1 MTGVIDIMNY
11 APLVAPGLSGT
22 EYQFD
27 EFQTM
32 VRTTLR
38 PLLRNGIVTTQWGRE
53 VDVAHPPTEPD
64 PTLNIDGALAELDR
78 TGCDAAVLACVKM
91 WSYRSHHR
99 LIMDMPEEVVAEAVQ
114 KGGGRFIGGAGYNPF
129 RIDDSLRR
137 IETFVRDH
145 GFRYVYF
152 HPMTFGLA
160 PNDRRCYPLYAK
172 CAELGI
178 PVGLQVGHSA
188 EPLPSN
194 VGRPMLVD
202 DVAIDFP
209 DLKIN
214 LSHTGWP
221 WTGEFISMLWRHPN
235 VYGDGPPD
243 PAQSHD
249 RKQRPGP
256 QAVRRGAERA
266 SAAGCQQGTHPPAE
280 RRRVPRPMTS
290 GVATCGGCL
299 SMSEEVGG
307 CSWLC
312 G

>member
-64 PTLNIDGALAELDR
+64 PTLNIDGGLAELDR

-235 VYGDGPPD
+235 VYGDISAYFPKSLD
-243 PAQSHD
+243 PELVRAMD
-249 RKQRPGP
+249 RQIRHKVMIGSNGLDLKRCVEELNELPLRDASKERILRQN
-256 QAVRRGAERA
+256 AVEFLG
-266 SAAGCQQGTHPPAE
+266 
-280 RRRVPRPMTS
+280 
-290 GVATCGGCL
+290 L
-299 SMSEEVGG
+299 
-307 CSWLC
+307 
-312 G
+312 